1 MKKSIEERINFHARK
16 KLCCGCY
23 IAISMLKNARS
34 CIDRRTCQICKKKH
48 PSCQIFKKKHPSTLH
63 GYTPKHKAGDD
74 NSSASDGT
82 QIVTFKSNCIKFD
95 DASCSAWC
103 SDEIVSMYIFSIKV
117 RYVNKRKEVLHMPS
131 WIIAAKEP
139 LWAKISY
146 IN

>member
-23 IAISMLKNARS
+23 IAISMSQNART
-34 CIDRRTCQICKKKH
+34 CNDRRIYQICKKKH
-48 PSCQIFKKKHPSTLH
+48 PSALH
-63 GYTPKHKAGDD
+63 GYTPKHEAGDD

-103 SDEIVSMYIFSIKV
+103 SDEIVSMYIVPIKV
-117 RYVNKRKEVLHMPS
+117 RYVNKRKEVTTYALLDNCS
-131 WIIAAKEP
+131 QGTFVGEDIIHKLEVSKQE
-139 LWAKISY
+139 LR
-146 IN
+146 